1 MIAPLDTV
9 KRFGSCVGLGAAA
22 GLADGEVVEV
32 VGVGLAGGG
41 LTEGVDEAA
50 GLCGALASTVAVG
63 MATAT
68 AEATGPGRGAVNR
81 STAIAMS
88 TIATIAVATTKRTR
102 MTLAYYL
109 AFTT

>member
-9 KRFGSCVGLGAAA
+9 KRFGSCVGLGAPA
-22 GLADGEVVEV
+22 GLADGEV
-32 VGVGLAGGG
+32 VGVGLAGGA
-41 LTEGVDEAA
+41 LTEGIAEAV
-50 GLCGALASTVAVG
+50 GLCGALASTGAVG

-81 STAIAMS
+81 STAIPMS